1 MICNHH
7 LNVIGCIEN
16 ILIMEPMDLVMIEQT
31 LWLIGNLTGDNALIR
46 DQFLIKTSLFQTF
59 GKLVGDDQN
68 P

>member
-1 MICNHH
+1 
-7 LNVIGCIEN
+7 
-16 ILIMEPMDLVMIEQT
+16 MEPMDLVMIEQT